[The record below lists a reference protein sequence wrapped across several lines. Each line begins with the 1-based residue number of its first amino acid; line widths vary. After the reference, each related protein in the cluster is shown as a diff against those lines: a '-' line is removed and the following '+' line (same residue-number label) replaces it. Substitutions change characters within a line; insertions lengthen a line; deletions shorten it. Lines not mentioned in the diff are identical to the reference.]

1 MKFSISNG
9 NGIDNNHL
17 YHYSVYQSREL
28 PKVYFI
34 WQKYCKYFKRRS
46 SAMNVIL
53 VIFDS
58 LREDCVECLGTPPWG
73 KVFTPNLDRFAE
85 ESFVLKRCFPESL
98 PTLQARRA
106 IYTGKR
112 VYPFEKDP
120 KYKGDTVLFAG
131 WGPISEERD
140 TISEIL
146 QENGYYT
153 ALISDIHHQFK
164 PSKNFHRG
172 FDEWLWIRGYE
183 FDKYRSGPIP
193 KKKEIDYW
201 LPKELQT
208 ELRISRLGQAL
219 MNMQGK
225 IKEEDYFVANVMRE
239 SVRWLEQNTD
249 KENKFLLVEAWSPHE
264 PWFVPQHYRNLYYDD
279 HSQQQ
284 VLSLYSDL
292 PDINMSPEIL
302 KITQANYSALVT
314 MCDRWF
320 GYLYDSIA
328 NMGMLDDT
336 LIVVT
341 TDHGH
346 SIGDYDYIGKRGYPS
361 TPEVYN
367 IPVFIRHPDD
377 KLGRGISSDILVQ
390 HTDITATIMDIID
403 VDSKKGK
410 RNMELFGMMQDDA
423 KPEGEKSFNQAS
435 GSSQTAPRPKPGALD
450 MDGKSFFNALLNKEK
465 GFRDHVTVGWGAAV
479 TVITD
484 DWWFNCRVNGRGPFL
499 YNLKRENPFGENV
512 ADSHPDVLKGLFDL
526 ALKDAG
532 GKFPDY
538 LIATADTEK
547 DMPGCSDLAMG
558 L

>member
-1 MKFSISNG
+1 
-9 NGIDNNHL
+9 
-17 YHYSVYQSREL
+17 
-28 PKVYFI
+28 
-34 WQKYCKYFKRRS
+34 
-46 SAMNVIL
+46 MNVVL

-58 LREDCVECLGTPPWG
+58 LREDCIECLGTPPWG
-73 KVFTPNLDRFAE
+73 KVFTPNLNRFAE
-85 ESFVLKRCFPESL
+85 ESFVLRRCFPESL

-112 VYPFEKDP
+112 VYPFEKDR
-120 KYKGDTVLFAG
+120 KFKGDSINITG
-131 WGPISEERD
+131 WGPILEERD
-140 TISEIL
+140 TIAEIL

-153 ALISDIHHQFK
+153 ALFSDIHHQFK

-193 KKKEIDYW
+193 PKEEIDYW

-208 ELRISRLGQAL
+208 ELRVNRLGQAL
-219 MNMQGK
+219 MNMEGR

-239 SVRWLEQNTD
+239 AVRWLEQNID
-249 KENKFLLVEAWSPHE
+249 KENRFLLVEAWSPHE
-264 PWFVPQHYRNLYYDD
+264 PWFVPKHYRNMYYDD

-284 VLSLYSDL
+284 VLSLYADL
-292 PDINMSPEIL
+292 PDLSPEIL
-302 KITQANYSALVT
+302 KITRANYSSLVT

-320 GYLYDSIA
+320 GYLYDSIV
-328 NMGMLDDT
+328 NLGMLDDT

-346 SIGDYDYIGKRGYPS
+346 SIGDNDYVGKRGYPS

-377 KLGRGISSDILVQ
+377 KLGRGKYSNMLVQ
-390 HTDITATIMDIID
+390 HTDITATILDMIG
-403 VDSKKGK
+403 VKSKKGMRK
-410 RNMELFGMMQDDA
+410 LELFGMMQDDA
-423 KPEGEKSFNQAS
+423 KQTGEQAVDRAR
-435 GSSQTAPRPKPGALD
+435 GSSTGEDERKQETID
-450 MDGKSFFNALLNKEK
+450 MDGKSFFEALVRNEEK
-465 GFRDHVTVGWGAAV
+465 FRDHVTVGWGAAV

-484 DWWFNCRVNGRGPFL
+484 DWWFNCRVNGKGPFL
-499 YNLKRENPFGENV
+499 YNLKSENPFGENV
-512 ADSHPDVLKGLFDL
+512 ADSAPDVSEKLFGL

-538 LIATADTEK
+538 LIAMADSEK
-547 DMPGCSDLAMG
+547 DMPGCSDLAIG
-558 L
+558 